1 MEFTGPITTESLYY
15 LQARGDCLAR
25 ARNVKPRT
33 VEEIL
38 KAAGEQMD
46 VEDLYLAWLHG
57 EPVARKVPHPRR
69 KLRALLRQRG

>member
-1 MEFTGPITTESLYY
+1 MDFRPPITAEDVVF
-15 LQARGDCLAR
+15 LQRRGDCLAR